1 MSVQAL
7 LLAYG
12 GLLVG
17 FLSLRRGP
25 PPRLLAAS
33 SRGALA
39 TWSFVAQLDL
49 LAQAARARTA
59 SLDLFPG
66 LAVGAAVF
74 AWLAL
79 GPRRWKWPGF
89 AWVVIAGSA
98 IGSLRP
104 GSAEW
109 VASALLSTLA
119 GAWSGVAIERDRHRA
134 SRSLAHWVSFL
145 GAFALVLP
153 AALANGAGGKSTG
166 EGSLVR
172 ASLALLLLVGGS
184 TLALWA
190 TAAFHDAGGTPEPVD
205 PPARLCTRGPYR
217 HVRHPLQLAEMALV
231 WAGVLLQWSPLGAL
245 YAIGFCAF
253 LKGPIRWHEERVLE
267 RRFGAAAGEFRRS
280 VPAYLPRLRLRRPEA
295 LPLSSFDGSV
305 PPASG

>member
-7 LLAYG
+7 VLAYG
-12 GLLVG
+12 ALLVG
-17 FLSLRRGP
+17 FLALRRA
-25 PPRLLAAS
+25 PPRRLAAS

-49 LAQAARARTA
+49 LTQLARPRTA
-59 SLDLFPG
+59 SLELVLG

-79 GPRRWKWPGF
+79 GPRRWRWPGF
-89 AWVVIAGSA
+89 GWALVGGAA
-98 IGSLRP
+98 IGSLQP
-104 GSAEW
+104 GNAGW
-109 VASALLSTLA
+109 VASALLSTAA
-119 GAWSGVAIERDRHRA
+119 GAWSGVAIEQDRHRA
-134 SRSLAHWVSFL
+134 FRSLVHWLSFL

-153 AALANGAGGKSTG
+153 RALADGARGNGTG
-166 EGSLVR
+166 DGSLLK
-172 ASLALLLLVGGS
+172 ASLALLLVVGGS

-205 PPARLCTRGPYR
+205 PPTRLCTRGPYR

-253 LKGPIRWHEERVLE
+253 LKGPLRWHEERVLE
-267 RRFGAAAGEFRRS
+267 RRFGAAARAFRRS

-295 LPLSSFDGSV
+295 VPLSTFDGSV